1 MAEPATTPHPI
12 PGPLVLYDGHC
23 GLCDRSVR
31 WLVERDRGAV
41 LRFAPLQG
49 ETAAP
54 ILERYGIPADRDFRT
69 MLVVDEPAT
78 PRERLRVRSD
88 GALAALVAL
97 GGRWRFFAGLARL
110 VPRFL
115 RDAVYDFVAARR
127 LRWFGRLDA
136 CRIPTPAERAR
147 FLP

>member
-1 MAEPATTPHPI
+1 M
-12 PGPLVLYDGHC
+12 LYDGHC

-31 WLVERDRGAV
+31 WLLQRDRNAM

-49 ETAAP
+49 ETAGP
-54 ILERYGIPADRDFRT
+54 ILARFAIPADGDFRT
-69 MLVVDEPAT
+69 MLVVNDPGT
-78 PRERLRVRSD
+78 PEERLRVRSD
-88 GALAALVAL
+88 GALAALAAL
-97 GGRWRFFAGLARL
+97 GGGWRFVAGIARI

-115 RDAVYDFVAARR
+115 RDAVYDVVAARR

-136 CRIPTPAERAR
+136 CRIPTAAERTR